1 MHAGH
6 ICASGGG
13 RQLGDPTTTT
23 HSGAPKRPPSVLGR
37 GMHLHQS
44 SRGAS
49 HTRRPLANLRAGR
62 TAFDFLGPVL
72 VEERIRTYGH
82 KEVVAV
88 HTTLLSIGGRYSGR
102 TERAQSL
109 TTPSGPPPRRLGA
122 GHQSVD
128 ADQ

>member
-1 MHAGH
+1 MRQWW
-6 ICASGGG
+6 GGG
-13 RQLGDPTTTT
+13 SWATLRQRRTP
-23 HSGAPKRPPSVLGR
+23 ARRYGR
-37 GMHLHQS
+37 RRFWAGECTFINPRWELL
-44 SRGAS
+44 
-49 HTRRPLANLRAGR
+49 TRADRLANLRAGR

-102 TERAQSL
+102 TERAQYL
-109 TTPSGPPPRRLGA
+109 ATPSGPPPRRLGA